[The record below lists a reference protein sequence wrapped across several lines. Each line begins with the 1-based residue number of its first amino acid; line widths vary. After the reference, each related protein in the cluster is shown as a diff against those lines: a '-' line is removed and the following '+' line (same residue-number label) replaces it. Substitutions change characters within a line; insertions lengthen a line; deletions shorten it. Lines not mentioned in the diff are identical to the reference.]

1 MHSLQRFR
9 LFLVPRHE
17 TVYNYDSQ
25 LSRECTAEGGEM
37 TCVDFTKPALKDLK
51 RFRFELYA
59 FLMAE
64 LELDGRSGLAEGG
77 EVFRFSE
84 RDRTGNLCC
93 VLDGIDP
100 TILRAVIDSNI
111 FYVEI
116 LHT

>member
-1 MHSLQRFR
+1 
-9 LFLVPRHE
+9 
-17 TVYNYDSQ
+17 
-25 LSRECTAEGGEM
+25 M

-64 LELDGRSGLAEGG
+64 LELARDLPKGV
-77 EVFRFSE
+77 EVFNFLL

-100 TILRAVIDSNI
+100 TILRVVIDSST